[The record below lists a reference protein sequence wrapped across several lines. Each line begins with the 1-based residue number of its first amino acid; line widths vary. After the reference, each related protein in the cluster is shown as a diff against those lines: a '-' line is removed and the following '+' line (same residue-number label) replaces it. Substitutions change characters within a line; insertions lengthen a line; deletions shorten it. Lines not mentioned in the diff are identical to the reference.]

1 MSTEAVI
8 EVERVTVRYGDMV
21 ALDDVSLTV
30 AKGDVVGVVG
40 PNGGGKSTL
49 LKAIIGSV
57 PLVSGKVRIFG
68 EDLARF
74 KGFDRIGY
82 VSQNA
87 IQFDP
92 IFPATVREIVTLG
105 CMQRARLGR
114 RVSKEERA
122 AVEHSMD
129 LVGLLPFADRQISH
143 LSGGQKQR
151 IFLAKALV
159 RKPELI
165 LLDEATAGLDICIQ
179 DRFIQLINKLRK
191 ETEVTVM
198 TVSHDL
204 SGVLCQANRLAVVNR
219 KLYYQDIGTGKDP
232 NQALRD
238 AYGEHF
244 TFMYHHDHDACSLK
258 EGDFI
263 RLE

>member
-1 MSTEAVI
+1 MSSPVI
-8 EVERVTVRYGDMV
+8 EVEGVTVRYGDMM
-21 ALDDVSLTV
+21 ALDDVSLKV
-30 AKGDVVGVVG
+30 DKGDVVGVVG

-57 PLVSGKVRIFG
+57 PLSAGKVKLFG

-114 RVSKEERA
+114 RVSKEEKA
-122 AVEHSMD
+122 AVEHSME

-159 RKPELI
+159 RKPEII

-179 DRFIQLINKLRK
+179 DTFIQLINRLRK

-219 KLYYQDIGTGKDP
+219 KLYYQEIGTGKDP
-232 NQALRD
+232 NKALRD

-244 TFMYHHDHDACSLK
+244 TFMYHHNHSTCNLK
-258 EGDFI
+258 EGEFI